1 MVYGSSL
8 YLEFELPSRFFW
20 NLNKNGYYSLDGM
33 NANGDD
39 FYFYVASTSD
49 MVLDNNLDSSGR
61 LLTSK
66 AQTLLLSETSP
77 RFKLIAQENTPRGFI
92 VSTGTQTQQI
102 TLNSNFQNLKA
113 IYIIHEDTDTVLA
126 GCILNDS
133 IPVKNYLTIPIE
145 GQIVEVVPKTRPNPV
160 E

>member
-1 MVYGSSL
+1 MVYNSSL

-20 NLNKNGYYSLDGM
+20 NLNKGGYYSLDGM

-49 MVLDNNLDSSGR
+49 SVLDRNLDGSGR

-66 AQTLLLSETSP
+66 AQSLQLSETSP
-77 RFKLIAQENTPRGFI
+77 RFKLIAQDNTPRGFI

-102 TLNSNFQNLKA
+102 TLNSNYQNLKA
-113 IYIIHEDTDTVLA
+113 VYIVHDKTDTVLA
-126 GCILNDS
+126 GCILNNS
-133 IPVKNYLTIPIE
+133 IPVKNYLTIPVE
-145 GQIVEVVPKTRPNPV
+145 GQIVEVMPKTRQNPV
-160 E
+160 

>member
-49 MVLDNNLDSSGR
+49 M
-61 LLTSK
+61 
-66 AQTLLLSETSP
+66 
-77 RFKLIAQENTPRGFI
+77 
-92 VSTGTQTQQI
+92 
-102 TLNSNFQNLKA
+102 
-113 IYIIHEDTDTVLA
+113 IY
-126 GCILNDS
+126 C
-133 IPVKNYLTIPIE
+133 
-145 GQIVEVVPKTRPNPV
+145 
-160 E
+160 